1 MGRISDRI
9 GGLVSA
15 WVVGSLIGDAIQREE
30 ARKRKNAAFAKMLG
44 EDPNEYHKTMTKL
57 EQSIAMASA
66 RRRLGK

>member
-30 ARKRKNAAFAKMLG
+30 ARKRKVPALG
-44 EDPNEYHKTMTKL
+44 V
-57 EQSIAMASA
+57 II
-66 RRRLGK
+66 RRKELI